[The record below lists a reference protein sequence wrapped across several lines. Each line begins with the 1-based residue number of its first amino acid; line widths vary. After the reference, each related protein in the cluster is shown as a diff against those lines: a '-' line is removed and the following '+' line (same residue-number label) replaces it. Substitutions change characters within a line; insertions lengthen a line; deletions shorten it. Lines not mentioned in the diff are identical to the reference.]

1 MMQNNEMIR
10 AYLQQ
15 LQRHL
20 VRLSPQESDDVLREI
35 ESHIFDVLDM
45 HNASGQPVDV
55 VAVLTGFGEP
65 KQLAAQYVAHIT
77 IGTPPPV
84 GFRALNR
91 VRQGAS
97 ISLYWSMAIFGYLTA
112 IVLLCIAV
120 AKVLVPGS
128 VGVWWGDSG
137 QSVAIGFIRLAPAA
151 SAELLGYW
159 LVPVFAGI
167 ALALAWLTRKVL
179 LLIKPHCHS
188 GAASGLHH

>member
-1 MMQNNEMIR
+1 MQHDEAVR

-15 LQRHL
+15 LQRYL
-20 VRLSPQESDDVLREI
+20 VRLSPQQADDVLREI

-45 HNASGQPVDV
+45 QEASGQPIQIADV
-55 VAVLTGFGEP
+55 LGGFGEP
-65 KQLAAQYVAHIT
+65 KQLAAQYVTHIT

-97 ISLYWSMAIFGYLTA
+97 ISLYWSMAIFGYLIAGIIALMA
-112 IVLLCIAV
+112 IARLF
-120 AKVLVPGS
+120 VPWS
-128 VGVWWGDSG
+128 FGVWWGIGG
-137 QSVAIGFIRLAPAA
+137 QSVQISLVPHHAG
-151 SAELLGYW
+151 SGELLSYW

-179 LLIKPHCHS
+179 LLIKPHCQS
-188 GAASGLHH
+188 NPAATLSR